1 MKKALVV
8 DDEDLILWFL
18 ERALKKRGYD
28 VVIARN
34 IMEAYE
40 ELNKGN
46 FDIIFT
52 DLRMPGGNGTEL
64 IGKMGEITQ
73 KTKVIVC
80 SAYIN
85 NELCRIF
92 KEKGIGILKKPFRLE
107 ELEEVLRTAYI

>member
-18 ERALKKRGYD
+18 ERALRKKGYD

-34 IMEAYE
+34 ISEACE
-40 ELNKGN
+40 RLTKDC
-46 FDIIFT
+46 FDIVFT

-64 IGKMGEITQ
+64 LGRVGEITQ
-73 KTKVIVC
+73 RSKVIVC

-85 NELCRIF
+85 PELCDVLRQ
-92 KEKGIGILKKPFRLE
+92 KGIGVLRKPFRLD
-107 ELEEVLRTAYI
+107 ELEEVLKSA

>member
-1 MKKALVV
+1 MKKALII

-18 ERALKKRGYD
+18 ERALKKRGYE

-34 IMEAYE
+34 IREASE

-64 IGKMGEITQ
+64 LGKMGEITQ
-73 KTKVIVC
+73 RARVIVC
-80 SAYIN
+80 SAFIN
-85 NELCRIF
+85 NELISIF
-92 KEKGIGILKKPFRLE
+92 KDRGIGILEKPFRLD
-107 ELEEVLRTAYI
+107 ELEEVLKSA